1 MRTRKGEEA
10 ASPAQDEVIRRFQRF
25 ACIDWSGA
33 AGAFQP
39 GIAIAVCDPAGSP
52 ELVLPSGRHWSR
64 EEVLR
69 WLPEQGDCLIGIDFS
84 ASLPFIDAGAFFP
97 GWAEAPPDARA
108 LWALVDRI
116 AEDEPHL
123 GVSRF
128 VDHPEVARYFRRHGG
143 RVGDRFGTGIGRMRI
158 IEGAARA
165 AGVSPAS
172 SFNLVGASQV
182 GKGSLA
188 GMRLLHRLGGRVPVW
203 PFDPVPRD
211 GPLIVEMY
219 TSLAAR
225 AAGVPKG
232 RSKVREPQALD
243 AALVALGSPPHAPL
257 VRYDDHITDAMIG
270 AAWLRR
276 AAGDER
282 LWHPPALTPHIAQ
295 TEGWTFGLS

>member
-1 MRTRKGEEA
+1 VTRL
-10 ASPAQDEVIRRFQRF
+10 FQRF

-39 GIAIAVCDPAGSP
+39 GIAIATCGTAGPP
-52 ELVLPSGRHWSR
+52 ELVEPAGRHWSR

-69 WLPEQGDCLIGIDFS
+69 WLPKQGDCLIGIDFS
-84 ASLPFIDAGAFFP
+84 ASLPFVDAGAFFP
-97 GWAEAPPDARA
+97 GWSESPPNARA

-116 AEDEPHL
+116 AKDEPHL
-123 GVSRF
+123 GVSHF
-128 VDHPEVARYFRRHGG
+128 VDHAEVSRYFRRHGG
-143 RVGDRFGTGIGRMRI
+143 RVGDRFGARNGRMRV
-158 IEGAARA
+158 IEGAAHA

-188 GMRLLHRLGGRVPVW
+188 GMRLLHRLSGRVPIW
-203 PFDPVPRD
+203 PFDPVPEN

-225 AAGVPKG
+225 AGGVRKG
-232 RSKVREPQALD
+232 RSKLRDPQALD
-243 AALVALGSPPHAPL
+243 AALVALDSPPHAPL
-257 VRYDDHITDAMIG
+257 ARYDDHITDAMIG

-276 AAGDER
+276 TAGDED
-282 LWHPPALTPHIAQ
+282 LWHPRALTPHIAK